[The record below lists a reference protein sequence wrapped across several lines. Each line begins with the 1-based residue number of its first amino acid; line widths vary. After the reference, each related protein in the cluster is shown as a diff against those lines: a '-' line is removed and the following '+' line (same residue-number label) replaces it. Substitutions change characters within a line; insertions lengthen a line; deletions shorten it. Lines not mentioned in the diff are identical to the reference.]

1 MGLSYATKHTK
12 GDPINVSNN
21 NNSTLVTHLGVLAR
35 KAEKRRVFVCAFVYP
50 HSFER
55 VKKRARSAS
64 PPLIGESFLN

>member
-35 KAEKRRVFVCAFVYP
+35 KAEKRRVFVCAFVCP
-50 HSFER
+50 QSFER
-55 VKKRARSAS
+55 LKNERVARVRLELAK
-64 PPLIGESFLN
+64 LAKT